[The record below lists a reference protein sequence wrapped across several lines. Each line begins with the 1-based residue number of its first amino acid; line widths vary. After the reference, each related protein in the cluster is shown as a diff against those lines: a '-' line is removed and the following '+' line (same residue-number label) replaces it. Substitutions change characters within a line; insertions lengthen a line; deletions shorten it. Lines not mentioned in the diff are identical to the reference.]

1 MNYSKKG
8 TSRKQKALK
17 SNKARMGKKVGV
29 VFLKTLLVLIIAV
42 GVAGLCG
49 GIGIVKGVIENAP
62 DITSASVLPRGYKST
77 VYDAEGN
84 KTAEL
89 IAEGTNRTYVK
100 IENIPQHVQEA
111 FIAIEDERFYEHNG
125 IDIRGII
132 RAGVKGVASGFK
144 TTEGA
149 STITQQLL
157 KNNVFDFMSESTMT
171 EKIERKLQEQYL
183 AVKLEEVMTKDEI
196 LESYLNTINLGQNSL
211 GVQAASNRYFGK
223 NVSELTLSEAAVL
236 AAITKSPNAYN
247 PIRHPQDNATRRTY
261 VLQNMLDQG
270 YISQSKY
277 EEAMEDDVYS
287 RIREYNEESES
298 ANTVYSYFV
307 DEVTAQVRNDLVEKA
322 GYSETQAFN
331 ALYSSGLKIYTTQ
344 DPEIQQII
352 DEEFAKPENFP
363 EGSKVSIEWALS
375 VVNGDGETTNYS
387 QEMLAAYFKKSD
399 KNYEILYNTE
409 EEAQAAIDEY
419 VATLG
424 ITDDDTVYERCEFII
439 QPQASFVI
447 MNQKTG
453 EVLAMSGGRGE
464 KTANRTLNRAAG
476 AYRNPGSTFKVVAAY
491 APAFEALGYGPGTV
505 QYDGP
510 FAYTENGRQGR
521 LVKNWDGSNSYRGWT
536 TCREGIVRSMNVMAV
551 KTITDVTPTTA
562 VDYLLRFGFTS
573 LVLEGPQADY
583 NQSAAL
589 GGLTNGV
596 SNLELTAAYAAIANG
611 GMYTKPRLYT
621 KVVDNEGNVILD
633 NQPETNQAISEQ
645 NAWLLVDCMKDVVS
659 GAGGTGTAANLS
671 NMTTAGKTGTT
682 SDNLDIWFEGMTPYY
697 TAGIWAGYDNSG
709 YKHSLANSETQ
720 FHKKLWATIMNRIH
734 EGLENKDFE
743 KPSGIV
749 QCVICTKSGKLAVGG
764 LCDADGRA
772 GIVRNEY
779 FVEGSQPTEVCDHHV
794 AVSICVDTGLLA
806 TGMCPNRVPQA
817 KVLLPAMQEGVAEAV
832 TLDTAYGI
840 SSNLPSVT
848 CTLHTGGVY
857 VPSEYELSGSNPGA
871 VPDPNAVDPNAAAD
885 PGIVDPN
892 VVDPNAVDPNAV
904 DPGVADPGAGAL
916 DIPPAEGEVPAA
928 GQVP

>member
-17 SNKARMGKKVGV
+17 SRKARMGKKVGV
-29 VFLKTLLVLIIAV
+29 VFLKTLLVLLIAV

-100 IENIPQHVQEA
+100 IENIPKQVQQA

-125 IDIRGII
+125 IDVRGII
-132 RAGVKGVASGFK
+132 RAGVKGIASGFK
-144 TTEGA
+144 KTEGA

-157 KNNVFDFMSESTMT
+157 KNNVFDFMSESTFL
-171 EKIERKLQEQYL
+171 EKVERKLQEQYL

-211 GVQAASNRYFGK
+211 GVQAAANRYFGK
-223 NVSELTLSEAAVL
+223 NVSELTVSEAAVL
-236 AAITKSPNAYN
+236 AATTKSPSAYN
-247 PIRHPQDNATRRTY
+247 PLSHPEDNAKRRTY
-261 VLQNMLDQG
+261 VLDNMLEQG

-277 EEAMEDDVYS
+277 EEAMADDVYS
-287 RIREYNEESES
+287 RIRDYNEESKS
-298 ANTVYSYFV
+298 TSTIYSYFV
-307 DEVTAQVRNDLVEKA
+307 DEVTEQVRNDLVEKA

-344 DPEIQQII
+344 DPRIQSIL
-352 DEEFAKPENFP
+352 DEEFANPENFP
-363 EGSKVSIEWALS
+363 EKSRVSIDWALS
-375 VVNGDGETTNYS
+375 VVSEDNETKNYS
-387 QEMLAAYFKKSD
+387 QEMLAAYFRQSD
-399 KNYEILYNTE
+399 KDYEILYDTE
-409 EEAQAAIDEY
+409 EEAQAAINEY

-439 QPQASFVI
+439 QPQASMVV
-447 MNQKTG
+447 MKQSTG
-453 EVLAMSGGRGE
+453 EVVAMIGGRGQ
-464 KTANRTLNRAAG
+464 KTANRTLNRASG
-476 AYRNPGSTFKVVAAY
+476 AYRNPGSTFKIVAAY
-491 APAFEALGYGPGTV
+491 APAFEVLGYGPGTV

-521 LVKNWDGSNSYRGWT
+521 LVKNWDGNSYRGWT
-536 TCREGIVRSMNVMAV
+536 TSREGIVRSMNVMAV
-551 KTITDVTPTTA
+551 KTITDVTPRTA

-573 LVLEGPQADY
+573 LVQEGPQADY

-611 GMYTKPRLYT
+611 GSYIRPRLYT
-621 KVVDNEGNVILD
+621 KVVDNDGNVVLD
-633 NQPETNQAISEQ
+633 NQPEASQAISEQ
-645 NAWLLVDCMKDVVS
+645 NAWLLVDCMKDVIT
-659 GAGGTGTAANLS
+659 GTGGTGTAAKVS
-671 NMTTAGKTGTT
+671 GMTTAGKTGTT

-709 YKHSLANSETQ
+709 YKHSLSNSETQ
-720 FHKKLWATIMNRIH
+720 FHKKLWAKIMTRVH
-734 EGLENKDFE
+734 EGMENKDFA

-779 FVEGSQPTEVCDHHV
+779 FVEGTQPTEVCDHHV

-806 TGMCPNRVPQA
+806 TSMCPNRVPQA
-817 KVLLPAMQEGVAEAV
+817 KVLLPPMQEGVAEAV
-832 TLDTAYGI
+832 TLDTGYGI
-840 SSNLPSVT
+840 SSNLPSAT
-848 CTLHTGGVY
+848 CTVHTGGVY
-857 VPSEYELSGSNPGA
+857 IPSEYEMGGSAPQTPP
-871 VPDPNAVDPNAAAD
+871 PDPGVTDPAAGDVNPAD
-885 PGIVDPN
+885 PGMLLDPN
-892 VVDPNAVDPNAV
+892 VVTP
-904 DPGVADPGAGAL
+904 
-916 DIPPAEGEVPAA
+916 
-928 GQVP
+928 

>member
-17 SNKARMGKKVGV
+17 SNKVRMGKKVGV

-100 IENIPQHVQEA
+100 IENIPKHVQEA
-111 FIAIEDERFYEHNG
+111 FIAIEDERFYDHNG
-125 IDIRGII
+125 IDLKGII

-144 TTEGA
+144 RTEGA

-157 KNNVFDFMSESTMT
+157 KNNVFDFMSESNMI

-236 AAITKSPNAYN
+236 AATTKSPSSYN
-247 PIRHPQDNATRRTY
+247 PISHPEDNAERRTY
-261 VLQNMLDQG
+261 VLEHMLEQG

-277 EEAMEDDVYS
+277 EEAMADDVYS
-287 RIREYNEESES
+287 RIREYNEETVS
-298 ANTVYSYFV
+298 ANTIYSYFV

-344 DPEIQQII
+344 DPRIQNIL

-363 EGSKVSIEWALS
+363 EKSRVSIDWALS
-375 VVNGDGETTNYS
+375 VVTEDGESTNYS

-399 KNYEILYNTE
+399 QNYEILYDTE
-409 EEAQAAIDEY
+409 EEARAAIDEY
-419 VATLG
+419 VSTLG
-424 ITDDDTVYERCEFII
+424 ISDEDTVYERCDFII
-439 QPQASFVI
+439 QPQASMVI
-447 MNQKTG
+447 MDQKTG
-453 EVLAMSGGRGE
+453 EVLAMIGGRGE
-464 KTANRTLNRAAG
+464 KTGNRTLNRASG

-505 QYDGP
+505 EYDGP

-521 LVKNWDGSNSYRGWT
+521 LVKNWDKGQYRGWT
-536 TCREGIVRSMNVMAV
+536 TLREGITRSMNVMAV
-551 KTITDVTPTTA
+551 KTITDVTPTVA

-573 LVLEGPQADY
+573 LVLEGPNADY

-611 GMYTKPRLYT
+611 GTYIKPRLYT
-621 KVVDNEGNVILD
+621 KVVDNDGNVVLD
-633 NQPETNQAISEQ
+633 NQPETSQAITEQ
-645 NAWLLVDCMKDVVS
+645 NAWLLIDCMKDVVS
-659 GAGGTGTAANLS
+659 GTGGTGTAAKVEGI
-671 NMTTAGKTGTT
+671 TTAGKTGTT
-682 SDNLDIWFEGMTPYY
+682 SDDLDIWFEGMTPYY

-709 YKHSLANSETQ
+709 YKHGLGKGETQ
-720 FHKKLWATIMNRIH
+720 FHKKLWATIMTRVH
-734 EGLENKDFE
+734 EGMSNKDFE

-764 LCDADGRA
+764 LCDSDGRG

-779 FVEGSQPTEVCDHHV
+779 FVEGKQPKEVCDHHV

-806 TGMCPNRVPQA
+806 TSMCPNRVPQA
-817 KVLLPAMQEGVAEAV
+817 KVLLPAMQTGVAEAV
-832 TLDTAYGI
+832 TLDTAYGL
-840 SSNLPSVT
+840 SGNLPSAT

-857 VPSEYELSGSNPGA
+857 VPSEYELSGSNPGG
-871 VPDPNAVDPNAAAD
+871 VTDPNAGAVDPNTAVPNPAGD
-885 PGIVDPN
+885 PSAVDPNMLNDPN
-892 VVDPNAVDPNAV
+892 VVDPNTMGI
-904 DPGVADPGAGAL
+904 PGD
-916 DIPPAEGEVPAA
+916 AA
-928 GQVP
+928 QP

>member
-17 SNKARMGKKVGV
+17 SNKARMGKKVCV
-29 VFLKTLLVLIIAV
+29 VFLKTLLVLILAV

-89 IAEGTNRTYVK
+89 VAEGTNRTYVK
-100 IENIPQHVQEA
+100 IENIPKHVQQA

-125 IDIRGII
+125 IDFKGIL
-132 RAGVKGVASGFK
+132 RAGATYVASGFHE
-144 TTEGA
+144 TQGG

-157 KNNVFDFMSESTMT
+157 KNNVFDFMSENGMVD
-171 EKIERKLQEQYL
+171 KIERKLQEQYL

-236 AAITKSPNAYN
+236 AAITKSPNALN
-247 PIRHPQDNATRRTY
+247 PITHPEENAARRTY
-261 VLQNMLDQG
+261 VLKYMLDQG
-270 YISQSKY
+270 YISQSRY
-277 EEAMEDDVYS
+277 EEAMADDVYS
-287 RIREYNEESES
+287 RIREYNAETETSS
-298 ANTVYSYFV
+298 TIYSYFD
-307 DEVTAQVRNDLVEKA
+307 DEVIDQVRKDLVEKA

-331 ALYSSGLKIYTTQ
+331 ALYGSGLKIYTTQ
-344 DPEIQQII
+344 DPKVQKVL
-352 DEEFAKPENFP
+352 DEEFANPANFP
-363 EGSKVSIEWALS
+363 EKSKIGLEWAMS
-375 VVNGDGETTNYS
+375 VVGEDGETKNYS
-387 QEMLAAYFKKSD
+387 QEMLSAYFKQTD
-399 KNYEILYNTE
+399 RNYEILYDTE
-409 EEAQAAIDEY
+409 EEARAAIDAY
-419 VATLG
+419 VSTLG
-424 ITDDDTVYERCEFII
+424 ITDEDTVYERCEFTI
-439 QPQASFVI
+439 QPQASMVI
-447 MNQKTG
+447 MNQSTG
-453 EVLAMSGGRGE
+453 EVVAMIGGRGE
-464 KTANRTLNRAAG
+464 KTGNRTLNRASDTC
-476 AYRNPGSTFKVVAAY
+476 RNPGSTFKVVAAY

-510 FAYTENGRQGR
+510 FAYNEGGRQGR
-521 LVKNWDGSNSYRGWT
+521 LVNNWDKNTQYRGWT
-536 TCREGIVRSMNVMAV
+536 TLREGITRSMNVMAV
-551 KTITDVTPTTA
+551 KTITDVTPTVA

-573 LVLEGPQADY
+573 LELEGPNADY

-596 SNLELTAAYAAIANG
+596 SNLELTAAYAAIANKG
-611 GMYTKPRLYT
+611 TYMKPRLYT
-621 KVVDNEGNVILD
+621 KVVDNDGNVVLD
-633 NQPETNQAISEQ
+633 NQPETTQVISEQ
-645 NAWLLVDCMKDVVS
+645 NAWLLVDCMKDVVN
-659 GAGGTGTAANLS
+659 GAGGTGSKARIS
-671 NMTTAGKTGTT
+671 GMTTAGKTGTT
-682 SDNLDIWFEGMTPYY
+682 SKNVDVWFEGMTPYY
-697 TAGIWAGYDNSG
+697 TAGIWVGYDNSG
-709 YKHSLANSETQ
+709 YNHSLNSAEIN
-720 FHKKLWATIMNRIH
+720 FHKQLWGTVMTRVH

-764 LCDADGRA
+764 LCDADGRS

-779 FVEGSQPTEVCDHHV
+779 FVEGKQPKEVCDHHV

-806 TGMCPNRVPQA
+806 TSMCPNRVPQA
-817 KVLLPAMQEGVAEAV
+817 KVLLPAMQSGVAEAV

-840 SSNLPSVT
+840 NTNLPSAT

-857 VPSEYELSGSNPGA
+857 VPSEYELSGSSPAA
-871 VPDPNAVDPNAAAD
+871 VPDPNAGVDPNAGAD
-885 PGIVDPN
+885 PNAG
-892 VVDPNAVDPNAV
+892 VDPNAGAEPDP
-904 DPGVADPGAGAL
+904 
-916 DIPPAEGEVPAA
+916 EVPAA
-928 GQVP
+928 GG